1 MELFDEIAVGF
12 YAAASGAAAL
22 SAFQASIKDD
32 RSVASLS
39 AVAFTAMLS
48 LNCLLNVVWLIWPT
62 APLWLQNLSAISLAG
77 LTPFM
82 WLYVDDITSRVAR
95 AWKRADIWKFWTIGL
110 ALILVGFSASL
121 PGDVVEELTHRT
133 GSPSILSYSY
143 FYFGLVVQICT
154 LVQSSYYVWQ
164 TIRRLS
170 GLSEQL
176 QQLFSDAVERR
187 PTWLW
192 FVIGLLGLN
201 WLVTFFFNVGLLMV
215 PSYVFGVL
223 AFAFSISFSVWS
235 IQQRPTFLEEDGT
248 RNSSPDLEEPF
259 GETSQSSVKYERS
272 LLPEERLE
280 RIASKIA
287 HAFTE
292 DALHLNPGLSLSKLS
307 KHLSIPEQH
316 LSQTFT
322 RRLNTSFYDYVNLYR
337 IQTAKARLSETDELI
352 VDIAFAVGYN
362 SRSAFYNAFKA
373 ITGQTPSDFRVSQ
386 LVQ

>member
-1 MELFDEIAVGF
+1 
-12 YAAASGAAAL
+12 
-22 SAFQASIKDD
+22 
-32 RSVASLS
+32 
-39 AVAFTAMLS
+39 
-48 LNCLLNVVWLIWPT
+48 
-62 APLWLQNLSAISLAG
+62 
-77 LTPFM
+77 M

-95 AWKRADIWKFWTIGL
+95 TWKRADLWKFWTVGL
-110 ALILVGFSASL
+110 ALIFVGFAASL
-121 PGDVVEELTHRT
+121 PQDVIEALTYQKAP
-133 GSPSILSYSY
+133 PSLLIYSY
-143 FYFGLVVQICT
+143 VYYGLFVQICI

-170 GLSEQL
+170 GLSTQL

-192 FVIGLLGLN
+192 LVIGLLGLN
-201 WLVTFFFNVGLLMV
+201 WLVTFIFNFGLLMV
-215 PSYVFGVL
+215 PSYVFGIL

-235 IQQRPTFLEEDGT
+235 VQQRPTFLEEDGT
-248 RNSSPDLEEPF
+248 RNATPDLEGSFSEA
-259 GETSQSSVKYERS
+259 SQSSVKYERS

-292 DALHLNPGLSLSKLS
+292 DALHLNPVLSLSKLS

-337 IQTAKARLSETDELI
+337 IQTAKARLKETDELI

-362 SRSAFYNAFKA
+362 SRSAFYNAFRA
-373 ITGQTPSDFRVSQ
+373 ITGQTPSDFRATP
-386 LVQ
+386 